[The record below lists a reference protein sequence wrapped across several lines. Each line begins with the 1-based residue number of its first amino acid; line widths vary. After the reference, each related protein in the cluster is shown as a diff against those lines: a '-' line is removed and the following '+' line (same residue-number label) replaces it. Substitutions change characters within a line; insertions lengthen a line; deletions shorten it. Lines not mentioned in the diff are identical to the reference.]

1 MWISLISYCFIFSN
15 SRFWKISQFLEI
27 LVFWI
32 KSFSILSHL
41 PPAWEQNE
49 LLKHQ
54 HPTPHHWIITIDNIT
69 IITLKHQLENK
80 NNNDNIEI
88 PTSTISE
95 TKCRELPVFSSM
107 PFVQLETF
115 LLWLWTLNYGFA
127 FQWYQM
133 MPLII
138 IIIIIINHNH
148 LQDHHHCHHQNSWSF
163 QRRNKVVPLVGLAVT
178 EMRGGRFSPFFQK
191 LYLWSSSYFLDS

>member
-138 IIIIIINHNH
+138 IIIIIINKIIIIAII
-148 LQDHHHCHHQNSWSF
+148 
-163 QRRNKVVPLVGLAVT
+163 RIPGLSNAAIKW
-178 EMRGGRFSPFFQK
+178 F
-191 LYLWSSSYFLDS
+191 LWSAWLWRKWEGGDFHPSSKNFTSDHRHIF